1 MTMINSVTDRQMKIL
16 VIDDEDSARRILV
29 LLLRQQKYLVLS
41 AATVPQGIKELENN
55 DVDLVI
61 TDLKIGSR
69 SGVEILKLVETSFP
83 DVESILLTAYG
94 SIEGAVEA
102 IHAGAFDYVTKPYDN
117 EQLLIRVKKA
127 LERKLMR
134 EELTA
139 LREHVAMS
147 FGFDNIIGIS
157 QSMSGLKET
166 AKRIAPT
173 DITVLITGDSG
184 TGKEL
189 IARAI
194 HHHSRRRT
202 GRFVAID
209 CSAIPEHLLES
220 ELFGHTKGSFTS
232 AHQSRVGLLEE
243 AHGGTIFFDELSNMP
258 ASIQVKLLRFLQDFI
273 IRPVGASET
282 KKVDI
287 RVIGASNQD
296 LAKMVSAGTFRQD
309 LYYRLNVLPIHLP
322 PLSQRKEDIE
332 ILTEYLL
339 RKIAAEMKRS
349 PLTISRNAVAALL
362 NHSWPGN
369 VRELENTLKRAAAL
383 SLSDCL
389 DIQDITFVG
398 GESRNATA
406 PEQERP
412 GKLTFKGGKL
422 LHNSQKDI
430 ILQALSEHN
439 WNYTRTAAQL
449 GIGRTTLWRKIK
461 KFDLGRE
468 KTGQKS

>member
-1 MTMINSVTDRQMKIL
+1 MTMINSATDRQMKIL

-29 LLLRQQKYLVLS
+29 LLLRQQNYLVSS

-55 DVDLVI
+55 EVDLVI

-102 IHAGAFDYVTKPYDN
+102 IHAGAFDYMTKPYDN

-157 QSMSGLKET
+157 HSMTELKET

-220 ELFGHTKGSFTS
+220 ELFGHTKGAFTS
-232 AHQSRVGLLEE
+232 AHQTRVGLLEE
-243 AHGGTIFFDELSNMP
+243 AHGGTVFFDELSNMP

-273 IRPVGASET
+273 IRPVGSSET
-282 KKVDI
+282 KKIDI

-296 LAKMVSAGTFRQD
+296 LAEMVSEGTFRQD
-309 LYYRLNVLPIHLP
+309 LYYRMNVLPIHLP
-322 PLSQRKEDIE
+322 PLSRRKEDIE

-339 RKIAAEMKRS
+339 RKIATEMKRS
-349 PLTISRNAVAALL
+349 PLTISRNAATALL

-369 VRELENTLKRAAAL
+369 VRELENTLKRAVAL
-383 SLSDCL
+383 SLSDHL
-389 DIQDITFVG
+389 DIQDIIFVR
-398 GESRNATA
+398 GESRNATVLG
-406 PEQERP
+406 QERP
-412 GKLTFKGGKL
+412 GKLILKGGKL

-468 KTGQKS
+468 KTGQNS